1 MARCLENAD
10 LVLKQIEEASVTL
23 LEELDFVDDF
33 NGALYVR
40 ASVLSCADCAKIT
53 LSKLLADHVLICDVF
68 RLS

>member
-10 LVLKQIEEASVTL
+10 LVLKQIEEAPVTL

-40 ASVLSCADCAKIT
+40 ASVLACTDCAKIT
-53 LSKLLADHVLICDVF
+53 FSKLLADHVLIRDVI